1 MSEFTYGNIIR
12 AIDKPK
18 LFGELP
24 SGTPVFKLSGDWI
37 AFFTS
42 EDGEFMASEK
52 VKGLSDHCPIFYFTN
67 LEDHGWGFRIF
78 HKGEVVAKL
87 QVLYELVDGE
97 LDGIVDEC
105 EEDEVFGLDGIISQN
120 LSAEAFKVFGL
131 RDEQINSIVELLAG
145 NLTVDEE
152 GLVTVEKFKE
162 LLGIGE
168 MSWIRYERTEDREGI
183 EYV

>member
-18 LFGELP
+18 LFGQLP

-37 AFFTS
+37 AFFTP
-42 EDGEFMASEK
+42 EDGEFMASEN
-52 VKGLSDHCPIFYFTN
+52 VKALSDHCPIFYFTN
-67 LEDHGWGFRIF
+67 LEDHGWGFVIF
-78 HKGEVVAKL
+78 HKSEVVAKL
-87 QVLYELVDGE
+87 QVLYELVDE
-97 LDGIVDEC
+97 Y

-120 LSAEAFKVFGL
+120 LSAEAFKVLGL
-131 RDEQINSIVELLAG
+131 RDEQIKSILELLAG